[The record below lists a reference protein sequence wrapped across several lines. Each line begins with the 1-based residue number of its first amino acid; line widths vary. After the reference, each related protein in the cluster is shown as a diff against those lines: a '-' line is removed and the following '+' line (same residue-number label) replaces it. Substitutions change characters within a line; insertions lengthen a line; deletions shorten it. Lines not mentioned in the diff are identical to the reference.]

1 MKKLGSPSK
10 SSFAKTARAHHGTTS
25 VTGTSC
31 GGLSGVHAAAA
42 TTPAT
47 VTANIGV
54 TAARGRNHTVSSTG
68 QRCPPGTVAAQ
79 PLEDAVWDDIAE
91 ALGNPQLLAD
101 EYQRRVEQERQ
112 PDTAASERKRL
123 QADIKQ
129 VSVAQDRV
137 TDAYIRQVMDLD
149 RSETEMNKL
158 CHTRDELERATRALD
173 QRQQQVQDSQKA
185 LEHLDKF
192 CSQASRGLDAL

>member
-1 MKKLGSPSK
+1 M
-10 SSFAKTARAHHGTTS
+10 
-25 VTGTSC
+25 
-31 GGLSGVHAAAA
+31 
-42 TTPAT
+42 
-47 VTANIGV
+47 
-54 TAARGRNHTVSSTG
+54 SSTG

-79 PLEDAVWDDIAE
+79 PLEDAVWDAIAE
-91 ALGNPQLLAD
+91 AIGNPQLLAE
-101 EYQRRVEQERQ
+101 EYQRRAEQERQ

-137 TDAYIRQVMDLD
+137 TDAYIRQVKDLD

-192 CSQASRGLDAL
+192 CSQASRGLDALSFEKRQQLLQLVVEGITVDNGRVHVETIIPGGDSHLRNARGELVEPPIVH

>member
-1 MKKLGSPSK
+1 M
-10 SSFAKTARAHHGTTS
+10 
-25 VTGTSC
+25 
-31 GGLSGVHAAAA
+31 
-42 TTPAT
+42 
-47 VTANIGV
+47 
-54 TAARGRNHTVSSTG
+54 SSTG

-79 PLEDAVWDDIAE
+79 PLEDAVWDAIAE
-91 ALGNPQLLAD
+91 AIGNPQLLAE
-101 EYQRRVEQERQ
+101 EYQRRAEQERQ

-137 TDAYIRQVMDLD
+137 TDAYIRQVKDLD
-149 RSETEMNKL
+149 RSETEMNKLCHTRDELERATRALDQRQQQEMNKL

-185 LEHLDKF
+185 LDPHFPYD
-192 CSQASRGLDAL
+192 